1 MNISNINVSAIIP
14 TIGRESLFR
23 SLDSVYKQQFKPT
36 EIIISYDGDNFEE
49 FKNKIEVY
57 LEKINENIPLY
68 LINVGPFSGGNTARQ
83 AGINKSVSEY
93 IALLDDDDIW
103 HTDHLLN
110 YVKILCK
117 SQNGKLKLLSCKANI
132 IDITLH
138 NNSIIVPPR
147 LIHSNESIPDYL
159 FKVNNIKADLGF
171 IQSSLI
177 LFSKDLALSVPFDIN
192 LKYHQDIDW
201 LLRVSQS
208 GIDFEF
214 IQSDLITVTYYSTP
228 LSVSKKISAVQ
239 SLRWSLNN
247 FKDKRC
253 LGDFILTQSY
263 NYARKNGRVVD
274 ELYILYASFVYGK
287 PGIYALAR
295 FMLKLFR
302 IDNILKILKKNKK

>member
-1 MNISNINVSAIIP
+1 
-14 TIGRESLFR
+14 
-23 SLDSVYKQQFKPT
+23 
-36 EIIISYDGDNFEE
+36 
-49 FKNKIEVY
+49 
-57 LEKINENIPLY
+57 
-68 LINVGPFSGGNTARQ
+68 ARQ